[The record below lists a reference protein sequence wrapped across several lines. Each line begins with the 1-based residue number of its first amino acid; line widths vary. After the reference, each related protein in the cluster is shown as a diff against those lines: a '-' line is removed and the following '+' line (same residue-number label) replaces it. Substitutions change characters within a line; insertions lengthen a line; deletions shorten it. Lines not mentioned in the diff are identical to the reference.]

1 MGKRTWTTLIALALA
16 AQGCADAAIS
26 ADTARVQDLAAL
38 QARVEQLEQAV
49 ALLTAASAEH
59 AQALTDVATQLT
71 AVEAQTAD
79 QAAALQTAS
88 APLGRAWD
96 ADGELLGLVMLK
108 KQRNVVTIDHPEYGP
123 IDLDLDD
130 EGAVEPLSSYI
141 TLYYSMPNCEG
152 LPSVQSYNVLDANN
166 GLSAGDV
173 LVSKGFQWKVTNEKQ
188 SGSSM
193 SINSTWTVSQG
204 CVNEVVAIP
213 GVFYKIEPI
222 SNIGTFP
229 GPVTLD

>member
-1 MGKRTWTTLIALALA
+1 MGRHTWTTLIALALA

-71 AVEAQTAD
+71 AFEEQTAD

-96 ADGELLGLVMLK
+96 ADGKLLGVVMLK
-108 KQRNVVTIDHPEYGP
+108 KQGNVVTIDHPEYGP

-130 EGAVEPLSSYI
+130 EGNVSVVDMPI
-141 TLYYSMPNCEG
+141 TLYFVSSSDCSGVPLVN
-152 LPSVQSYNVLDANN
+152 SYYVLD
-166 GLSAGDV
+166 S
-173 LVSKGFQWKVTNEKQ
+173 
-188 SGSSM
+188 SSM
-193 SINSTWTVSQG
+193 VEVGDEIISMGKKWVVTEPLVYDVITPKSTWSKAMGCKTESSNVAGYFLSLSTVHTLPKFPS
-204 CVNEVVAIP
+204 
-213 GVFYKIEPI
+213 PI
-222 SNIGTFP
+222 
-229 GPVTLD
+229 TLD